1 MKKFSI
7 LTREQVSPANQVLF
21 DKLEKLAGHVPNL
34 YSVFAYSENA
44 LGNYLALQSGKSS
57 LRGREKEVINLV
69 VSEINGCE
77 YCLAAH
83 TGLARM
89 QGFTDDQILEIRTIS
104 ISFDSKLDALA
115 RLTGSIVEN
124 KGHADE
130 KLIEA
135 FYAAGYDQASL
146 VDVVIAIGDKIITNY
161 LFALTGV
168 PIDYPQAAALKKVS
182 A

>member
-7 LTREQVSPANQVLF
+7 LSREQVSPVNQVLF
-21 DKLEKLAGHVPNL
+21 DKLEKLAGRVPNL

-57 LRGREKEVINLV
+57 LRGREKEVVNLV

-83 TGLARM
+83 TGLAKM
-89 QGFTDDQILEIRTIS
+89 QGFTDQQILEIRRAS
-104 ISFDSKLDALA
+104 ISFDTKLDALA
-115 RLTGSIVEN
+115 RLVKSITGN

-130 KLIEA
+130 ALVDK
-135 FYAAGYDQASL
+135 FYAAGYDQGSL

-161 LFALTGV
+161 LYALTGI
-168 PIDYPQAAALKKVS
+168 PIDYPMAMAI
-182 A
+182 

>member
-7 LTREQVSPANQVLF
+7 LSREQVSPVNQVLF

-57 LRGREKEVINLV
+57 LRGREKEVVNLV

-83 TGLARM
+83 TGLAKM
-89 QGFTDDQILEIRTIS
+89 QGFTDQQILEIRRAS
-104 ISFDSKLDALA
+104 ISFDTKLDALA
-115 RLTGSIVEN
+115 QLVKSITEN

-130 KLIEA
+130 ALVDK
-135 FYAAGYDQASL
+135 FYAAGYDQGSL

-161 LFALTGV
+161 LYALTGI
-168 PIDYPQAAALKKVS
+168 PIDYPMAMAI
-182 A
+182 

>member
-7 LTREQVSPANQVLF
+7 LSREEVSPANQVLF

-44 LGNYLALQSGKSS
+44 LSNYLALQSGKSS
-57 LRGREKEVINLV
+57 LRGREKEVVNLV
-69 VSEINGCE
+69 VSEINGCA

-83 TGLARM
+83 TGLAKM
-89 QGFTDDQILEIRTIS
+89 QGFTDEQILEIRRAS
-104 ISFDSKLDALA
+104 ISFDDKLDALA
-115 RLTGSIVEN
+115 RLVKSITEN

-130 KLIEA
+130 ALVDK
-135 FYAAGYDQASL
+135 FYAAGYDQGSL

-161 LFALTGV
+161 LYALTGI
-168 PIDYPQAAALKKVS
+168 PIDYPLAMAI
-182 A
+182 

>member
-7 LTREQVSPANQVLF
+7 LGREQVSPVNQVLF

-57 LRGREKEVINLV
+57 LRGREKEVVNLV

-83 TGLARM
+83 TG
-89 QGFTDDQILEIRTIS
+89 
-104 ISFDSKLDALA
+104 
-115 RLTGSIVEN
+115 
-124 KGHADE
+124 
-130 KLIEA
+130 
-135 FYAAGYDQASL
+135 
-146 VDVVIAIGDKIITNY
+146 
-161 LFALTGV
+161 
-168 PIDYPQAAALKKVS
+168 
-182 A
+182 

>member
-7 LTREQVSPANQVLF
+7 LGREQVSPANQVLF
-21 DKLEKLAGHVPNL
+21 DKLEKLAGRVPNL

-57 LRGREKEVINLV
+57 LRGREKEVVNLV

-83 TGLARM
+83 TGLAKM
-89 QGFTDDQILEIRTIS
+89 QGFTDQQILEIRRAS
-104 ISFDSKLDALA
+104 ISFDDKLDALA
-115 RLTGSIVEN
+115 RLVKSITEN

-130 KLIEA
+130 ALVDK
-135 FYAAGYDQASL
+135 FYAAGYDQGSL

-161 LFALTGV
+161 LYALTGI
-168 PIDYPQAAALKKVS
+168 PIDYPMAMAI
-182 A
+182 

>member
-7 LTREQVSPANQVLF
+7 LSREQVSPVNQVLF

-57 LRGREKEVINLV
+57 LRGREKEVVNLV
-69 VSEINGCE
+69 VSEINGCA

-83 TGLARM
+83 TGLAKM
-89 QGFTDDQILEIRTIS
+89 QGFTDQQILEIRRAS
-104 ISFDSKLDALA
+104 ISFDTKLDALA
-115 RLTGSIVEN
+115 QLVKSITEN

-130 KLIEA
+130 ALVDK
-135 FYAAGYDQASL
+135 FYAAGYDQGSL

-161 LFALTGV
+161 LYALTGI
-168 PIDYPQAAALKKVS
+168 PIDYPMAMAI
-182 A
+182 

>member
-7 LTREQVSPANQVLF
+7 LSREQVSPVNQVLF

-57 LRGREKEVINLV
+57 LRGREKEVVNLV

-83 TGLARM
+83 TGLAKM
-89 QGFTDDQILEIRTIS
+89 QGFTDQQILEIRRAS
-104 ISFDSKLDALA
+104 ISFDTKLDALA
-115 RLTGSIVEN
+115 RLVKSITEN

-130 KLIEA
+130 ALVDK
-135 FYAAGYDQASL
+135 FYAAGYDQGSL

-161 LFALTGV
+161 LYALTGI
-168 PIDYPQAAALKKVS
+168 PIDYPMAMAI
-182 A
+182 

>member
-7 LTREQVSPANQVLF
+7 LTRAQVSPANQVLF
-21 DKLEKLAGHVPNL
+21 DKLEKMAGHVPNL

-57 LRGREKEVINLV
+57 LRGREKEVVNLV
-69 VSEINGCE
+69 VSQINGCD

-83 TGLARM
+83 TGLAKK
-89 QGFTDDQILEIRTIS
+89 QGFTDEQILEIRQAA

-115 RLTGSIVEN
+115 RLVKGITEN

-130 KLIEA
+130 ALLES
-135 FYAAGYDQASL
+135 FYAAGYDQGSL

-161 LFALTGV
+161 LYALTGI
-168 PIDYPQAAALKKVS
+168 PIDYPVAMAI
-182 A
+182 

>member
-7 LTREQVSPANQVLF
+7 LSREQVSPVNQVLF

-57 LRGREKEVINLV
+57 LRGREKEVVNLV

-83 TGLARM
+83 TGLAKM
-89 QGFTDDQILEIRTIS
+89 QGFTDQQILEIRRAS
-104 ISFDSKLDALA
+104 ISFDTKLDALA
-115 RLTGSIVEN
+115 QLVKSITEN

-130 KLIEA
+130 ALVDK
-135 FYAAGYDQASL
+135 FYAAGYDQGSL
-146 VDVVIAIGDKIITNY
+146 VDVVINLAHKEVPKIQKMSMQN
-161 LFALTGV
+161 LMC
-168 PIDYPQAAALKKVS
+168 
-182 A
+182 

>member
-7 LTREQVSPANQVLF
+7 LGREQVSPVNQVLF

-57 LRGREKEVINLV
+57 LRGREKEVVNLV

-83 TGLARM
+83 TGLAKM
-89 QGFTDDQILEIRTIS
+89 QGFTDEQILEIRRAS
-104 ISFDSKLDALA
+104 ISFDTKLDALA
-115 RLTGSIVEN
+115 RLVKSITEN

-130 KLIEA
+130 ALVDK
-135 FYAAGYDQASL
+135 FYAAGYDQGSL

-161 LFALTGV
+161 LYALTGI
-168 PIDYPQAAALKKVS
+168 PIDYPMAMAI
-182 A
+182 